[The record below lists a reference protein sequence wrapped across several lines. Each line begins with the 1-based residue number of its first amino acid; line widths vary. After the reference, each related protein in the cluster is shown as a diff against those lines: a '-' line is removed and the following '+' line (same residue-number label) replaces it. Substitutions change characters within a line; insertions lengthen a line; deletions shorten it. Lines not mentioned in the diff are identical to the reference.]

1 MENKVFH
8 KVSIS
13 TEEQNIEV
21 YPNEVFDGIVVEA
34 KELDDKTSSKRI
46 YLNKDEMSFL
56 ILKMIEM
63 MDYVNK

>member
-13 TEEQNIEV
+13 TEDQNIEV
-21 YPNEVFDGIVVEA
+21 YPTDGFGGIIVEA
-34 KELDDKTSSKRI
+34 KELDDKTPSPRI
-46 YLNKDEMSFL
+46 YLNKDEMVVL
-56 ILKMIEM
+56 ILKMSEM